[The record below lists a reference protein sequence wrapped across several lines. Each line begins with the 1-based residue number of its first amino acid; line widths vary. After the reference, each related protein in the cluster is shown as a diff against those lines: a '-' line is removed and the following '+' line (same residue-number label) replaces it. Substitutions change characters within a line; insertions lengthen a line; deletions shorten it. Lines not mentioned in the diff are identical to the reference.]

1 MYVGTARI
9 GIRNHSAAT
18 KTNVKLNR
26 TVSSMFY
33 HMCIIVNANA
43 FLLLIVLCYVV
54 VSRRERYIIRVDPH
68 TGFLNMGLRMCF
80 FWLAAFVVDGADRY
94 SMWYTSRLFT
104 YINAQ
109 TKRQLE
115 LYLCVA
121 ACFLNWSILNTLAYM
136 YMHRVVT

>member
-1 MYVGTARI
+1 
-9 GIRNHSAAT
+9 
-18 KTNVKLNR
+18 
-26 TVSSMFY
+26 
-33 HMCIIVNANA
+33 
-43 FLLLIVLCYVV
+43 
-54 VSRRERYIIRVDPH
+54 
-68 TGFLNMGLRMCF
+68 MGLRMCF

>member
-26 TVSSMFY
+26 TVSSMFH

-43 FLLLIVLCYVV
+43 FLLLIVLCYAV

-80 FWLAAFVVDGADRY
+80 FLVGGFC
-94 SMWYTSRLFT
+94 SRWC
-104 YINAQ
+104 
-109 TKRQLE
+109 RQ
-115 LYLCVA
+115 
-121 ACFLNWSILNTLAYM
+121 ILN
-136 YMHRVVT
+136 VVYFSLIYIHKCTDQTAVRAVSVCGCLFP